1 MSANAQSKLKKY
13 GTLAMTKTILVIDD
27 DIAVSTLLVKVLQ
40 AKGYNA
46 IGVIDPAEGLEQVR
60 TLHPELII
68 CDVIMPSMSGY
79 EVLETL
85 RQSASTASIPFMF
98 LTSKSSRR
106 DVIEGL
112 TLGADNYLSKP
123 INPEDILAAVAAR
136 FSDLETHDSASTTH
150 PGGVSFSSQLCAEYP
165 GWWAAVE
172 PSSNRCFLGKTREQ
186 AYQAAVRAYPS
197 GIFLYQELQA
207 A

>member
-1 MSANAQSKLKKY
+1 
-13 GTLAMTKTILVIDD
+13 MTKTILVIDD
-27 DIAVSTLLVKVLQ
+27 DIAISTLLVKLLQ
-40 AKGYNA
+40 AKGHNA
-46 IGVIDPAEGLEQVR
+46 IGVTDPVEGLEKVK
-60 TLHPELII
+60 TLHPELVI

-85 RQSASTASIPFMF
+85 RQSTETASIPFMF
-98 LTSKSSRR
+98 LTSKSSRK
-106 DVIEGL
+106 DLMEGL

-123 INPEDILAAVAAR
+123 INPEDVLAAVAAR
-136 FSDLETHDSASTTH
+136 FADLEPQDSAGATH
-150 PGGVSFSSQLCAEYP
+150 PSGVSLSSQLQAEYP

-172 PSSNRCFLGKTREQ
+172 PSSNRCFLGKTREK

-207 A
+207 AQTPAGVAAA